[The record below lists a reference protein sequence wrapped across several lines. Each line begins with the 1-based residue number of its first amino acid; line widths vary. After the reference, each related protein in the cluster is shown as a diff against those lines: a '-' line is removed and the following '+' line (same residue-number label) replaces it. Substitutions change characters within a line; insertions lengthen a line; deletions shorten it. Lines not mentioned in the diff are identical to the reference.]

1 MDEKQ
6 ALRKKLKAARRAE
19 VEALPASILGLVF
32 RHPPAP
38 LLAKIPDNA
47 AIGLYHATAHEA
59 PTAAYAQW
67 FHERGFKIALP
78 WFAQRGNLMQFRIW
92 SDPYADL
99 LVPDP
104 YGALQP
110 SADASRVIPQVVFV
124 PLVGFTA
131 QGERLGQGGGHYD
144 RWLEANPSA
153 LAIGLAWDCQMAE
166 ALPSEAHD
174 RPLAAVVTP
183 TRLYE
188 TPGFTKVTAD
198 AP

>member
-6 ALRKKLKAARRAE
+6 ALRKQLKAARCAA
-19 VEALPASILGLVF
+19 VEALPASMSGLVF

-38 LLAKIPDNA
+38 LLAKIPVGA
-47 AIGLYHATAHEA
+47 TIGLYHATPHEA
-59 PTAAYAQW
+59 PTTAYAQW
-67 FHERGFKIALP
+67 FHERGFPLALP
-78 WFAQRGNLMQFRIW
+78 WFAQRGAAMRFRLW
-92 SDPYADL
+92 TDPYADL

-110 SADASRVIPQVVFV
+110 AANAGEVIPEVVFV

-144 RWLEANPSA
+144 RWLEANRSA
-153 LAIGLAWDCQMAE
+153 LAIGLAWDCQMVE
-166 ALPSEAHD
+166 TLPCEAHD
-174 RPLAAVVTP
+174 RQLAAVVTP

-188 TPGFTKVTAD
+188 IPGFMKESAD

>member
-6 ALRKKLKAARRAE
+6 ALRKQLKAARCAA
-19 VEALPASILGLVF
+19 VEALPASMSGLVF

-38 LLAKIPDNA
+38 LLAKIPVGA
-47 AIGLYHATAHEA
+47 TIGLYHATPHEA
-59 PTAAYAQW
+59 PTTAYAQW
-67 FHERGFKIALP
+67 FHERGFPLALP
-78 WFAQRGNLMQFRIW
+78 WFAQRGAAMRFRLW
-92 SDPYADL
+92 TDPYADL
-99 LVPDP
+99 LAPDP

-110 SADASRVIPQVVFV
+110 AANAGEVIPEVVFV

-153 LAIGLAWDCQMAE
+153 LAIGLAWDCQMVE
-166 ALPSEAHD
+166 TLPCEAHD
-174 RPLAAVVTP
+174 RHLAAVITP
-183 TRLYE
+183 TRVYE
-188 TPGFTKVTAD
+188 TPGFTRVTAD

>member
-6 ALRKKLKAARRAE
+6 ALRKQLKAARCAA
-19 VEALPASILGLVF
+19 VEALPASMSGLVF

-38 LLAKIPDNA
+38 LLAKIPA
-47 AIGLYHATAHEA
+47 GATIGLYHATPHEA
-59 PTAAYAQW
+59 PTTAYAQW
-67 FHERGFKIALP
+67 FHERGFPLALP
-78 WFAQRGNLMQFRIW
+78 WFAQRGAVMRFRLW
-92 SDPYADL
+92 TDPYADL

-110 SADASRVIPQVVFV
+110 AANAGEVIPDVVFV

-153 LAIGLAWDCQMAE
+153 LAIGLAWDCQKVE
-166 ALPSEAHD
+166 VLPSEAHD
-174 RPLAAVVTP
+174 CQLTAVVTP

-188 TPGFTKVTAD
+188 TPGFTRETAD